1 MCRVY
6 CTSIRCCASC
16 AAFQHDR
23 RERFLGLRPF
33 YPSNKTLLVA
43 ESSLSGGPPV
53 RIVSAIC
60 SQPCACCFRLRMN
73 VVWDALPRCV
83 PRCRA
88 AALSRAFRAFR
99 AAFRA
104 AALSALLSALSVSR
118 FVAPGP
124 RLVTKRSAVLRFY
137 PVSIVKWLDC
147 SQVGLFSSTSP
158 SWSTQGSPA
167 DQCLS
172 SSVSSLHR
180 GHANLLCIV
189 PMHLLRVMLT

>member
-1 MCRVY
+1 M
-6 CTSIRCCASC
+6 
-16 AAFQHDR
+16 
-23 RERFLGLRPF
+23 
-33 YPSNKTLLVA
+33 
-43 ESSLSGGPPV
+43 

-60 SQPCACCFRLRMN
+60 SQACACCFRLRMN

-104 AALSALLSALSVSR
+104 AALSALLSALSVSRFVAWALSALLSALSVSR

>member
-1 MCRVY
+1 MQPFNITDVGHSFKRVAFAISRSSSVGS
-6 CTSIRCCASC
+6 TSGYKLETCEWHFLFCAS
-16 AAFQHDR
+16 
-23 RERFLGLRPF
+23 
-33 YPSNKTLLVA
+33 
-43 ESSLSGGPPV
+43 
-53 RIVSAIC
+53 
-60 SQPCACCFRLRMN
+60 CFRLRMN

-88 AALSRAFRAFR
+88 AVLSRAFRAFR

-104 AALSALLSALSVSR
+104 AALSALLSALSVSRFVAWALSALLSALSVSR

>member
-6 CTSIRCCASC
+6 CTSIRFCASC
-16 AAFQHDR
+16 AAFQHNR

-60 SQPCACCFRLRMN
+60 SQACACCFRLRMN

-88 AALSRAFRAFR
+88 FARFPRFPRCFPRCRAFR

-104 AALSALLSALSVSR
+104 FGFGFALSRHLIGDKHGKNLRCSARVVHCVPENSLS
-118 FVAPGP
+118 
-124 RLVTKRSAVLRFY
+124 
-137 PVSIVKWLDC
+137 W
-147 SQVGLFSSTSP
+147 
-158 SWSTQGSPA
+158 
-167 DQCLS
+167 
-172 SSVSSLHR
+172 
-180 GHANLLCIV
+180 
-189 PMHLLRVMLT
+189 

>member
-6 CTSIRCCASC
+6 CTSIRFCASC

-104 AALSALLSALSVSR
+104 AALSALLSALSVSVSR
-118 FVAPGP
+118 F
-124 RLVTKRSAVLRFY
+124 RSTSLVTNMGRTSVVQLVLFIACRRT
-137 PVSIVKWLDC
+137 V
-147 SQVGLFSSTSP
+147 
-158 SWSTQGSPA
+158 
-167 DQCLS
+167 CLGDP
-172 SSVSSLHR
+172 R
-180 GHANLLCIV
+180 AAF
-189 PMHLLRVMLT
+189 